1 LRSDNIRRAAKSAE
15 VAAHQNPIQFTRLM
29 MNKPFLS
36 DLPILLVDDE
46 EVVLKAMTR
55 AFNLA
60 GITNIISIQDS
71 REVLSAMSRHEVA
84 CVLLDLAM
92 PHLTGDQLL
101 ELIIQNHPQVPV
113 IMVTAN
119 DDVATIVGCIKKGA
133 FDYIVKPVDTG
144 RLLAAARGAV
154 EVRELRSENAIL
166 HKRKQKKGL
175 KKPEAFEDIL
185 TRNEE
190 MLSIFH
196 YLEAIAQ
203 SSQPVV
209 VTGETGVGKDLIAR
223 AIHRLSGRKGEFVA
237 VNVAG
242 LDDSIFADTL
252 FGHIKGA
259 YTGAERD
266 RGGQVRKAAAGT
278 LFLDEIGDLNMSSQV
293 KLLRL
298 IQEREYTP
306 IGSDK
311 AEYTDARIVAASNRN
326 LDELKETGEFRKDLY
341 FRICAHQVHVP
352 PLRERLED
360 LPVLVESFL
369 KKAAQEFSKNKPT
382 VPDEIYVLLNT
393 YAFPGNIRELRSM
406 IYDAVSKHTTGVMSL
421 DTFRQAVGGGRPMSG
436 RKRETGERL
445 TFGDTLPS
453 MKEIRRLLVDEAM
466 RRADNNRTVAAQLIG
481 ITRQSLSQYL
491 QPEKE

>member
-1 LRSDNIRRAAKSAE
+1 
-15 VAAHQNPIQFTRLM
+15 
-29 MNKPFLS
+29 MNKPFIT
-36 DLPILLVDDE
+36 DLPILLIDDE
-46 EVVLKAMTR
+46 EIILKAMTR
-55 AFNLA
+55 AFNLT
-60 GITNIISIQDS
+60 GITNIITVSDS
-71 REVLSAMSRHEVA
+71 REVLSTMAKHDIA
-84 CVLLDLAM
+84 FVLLDLAM
-92 PHLTGDQLL
+92 PHLTGDALL
-101 ELIIQNHPQVPV
+101 EMIIQNHPQVPV

-119 DDVATIVGCIKKGA
+119 DDVSTIVSCIKKGA
-133 FDYIVKPVDTG
+133 LDYIVKPVDTG

-166 HKRKQKKGL
+166 QKRKQKKGL
-175 KKPEAFEDIL
+175 KNPEAFDDLL
-185 TRNEE
+185 TRSEE
-190 MLSIFH
+190 MESIFQ
-196 YLEAIAQ
+196 YLEAIAN
-203 SSQPVV
+203 SSQPFVI
-209 VTGETGVGKDLIAR
+209 TGETGVGKDLLAK
-223 AIHRLSGRKGEFVA
+223 AIHRLSKRKGEFVA

-242 LDDSIFADTL
+242 LDDNIFADTL

-266 RGGQVRKAAAGT
+266 RGGQIKKAAGGT
-278 LFLDEIGDLNMSSQV
+278 LFLDEIGDLSMASQV

-311 AEYTDARIVAASNRN
+311 PEFTDTRIVAASNRN

-341 FRICAHQVHVP
+341 FRICAHQVYVP

-360 LPVLVESFL
+360 LPLLVEHFL
-369 KKAAQEFSKNKPT
+369 KKAALEFDKKKPT

-393 YAFPGNIRELRSM
+393 YHFPGNIRELRSL
-406 IYDAVSKHTTGVMSL
+406 IYDAVSKHTSGVMSL
-421 DTFRQAVGGGRPMSG
+421 DSFRKAVGGGKSVPASKSDSQSM
-436 RKRETGERL
+436 L
-445 TFGDTLPS
+445 TFGSQLPS

-491 QPEKE
+491 QSDKT

>member
-1 LRSDNIRRAAKSAE
+1 
-15 VAAHQNPIQFTRLM
+15 
-29 MNKPFLS
+29 MNKPFIT
-36 DLPILLVDDE
+36 DLPILLIDDE
-46 EVVLKAMTR
+46 EAVLKAMTR

-60 GITNIISIQDS
+60 GITNIITVNDS
-71 REVLSAMSRHEVA
+71 REALSTMANHEVA
-84 CVLLDLAM
+84 FVLLDLAM
-92 PHLTGDQLL
+92 PHLTGDTLL
-101 ELIIQNHPQVPV
+101 EMIIQNHPQVPV

-119 DDVATIVGCIKKGA
+119 DDVSTIVSCIKKGA

-175 KKPEAFEDIL
+175 KNPDAFDDVL

-190 MLSIFH
+190 MLSIFQ
-196 YLEAIAQ
+196 YLEAIAH
-203 SSQPVV
+203 SSQPFVI
-209 VTGETGVGKDLIAR
+209 TGETGVGKDMVAKS
-223 AIHRLSGRKGEFVA
+223 IHRLSGRKGEFVA

-242 LDDSIFADTL
+242 LDDNIFADTL

-266 RGGQVRKAAAGT
+266 RGGQIKKAAGGT
-278 LFLDEIGDLNMSSQV
+278 LFLDEIGDLSMASQV

-311 AEYTDARIVAASNRN
+311 PEYTDARIVAASNRN

-360 LPVLVESFL
+360 LPLLVEHFL
-369 KKAAQEFSKNKPT
+369 KKAALEFDKKKPT

-393 YAFPGNIRELRSM
+393 YHFPGNIRELRSLV
-406 IYDAVSKHTTGVMSL
+406 YDAVSKHGSGVMSL
-421 DTFRQAVGGGRPMSG
+421 DSFRKAVGGGKQAPVS
-436 RKRETGERL
+436 KAPSQSQL
-445 TFGDTLPS
+445 TFGSQLPS

-466 RRADNNRTVAAQLIG
+466 QRAENNRTVAAQLIG

-491 QPEKE
+491 QPDRT

>member
-1 LRSDNIRRAAKSAE
+1 
-15 VAAHQNPIQFTRLM
+15 
-29 MNKPFLS
+29 MNKPFIT
-36 DLPILLVDDE
+36 DLPILLIDDE
-46 EVVLKAMTR
+46 AAVLKAMTR

-60 GITNIISIQDS
+60 GITNILTVSDS
-71 REVLSAMSRHEVA
+71 REALSTMAQHDVA
-84 CVLLDLAM
+84 FVLLDLAM
-92 PHLTGDQLL
+92 PHLSGETLL
-101 ELIIQNHPQVPV
+101 EMIIQNHPQVPV

-119 DDVATIVGCIKKGA
+119 DDVSTIVSCIKKGA

-166 HKRKQKKGL
+166 HKRKQKRGL
-175 KKPEAFEDIL
+175 KHPDVFDEVL

-190 MLSIFH
+190 MISIFH
-196 YLEAIAQ
+196 YLEAISH

-209 VTGETGVGKDLIAR
+209 ITGETGVGKDLLAKV
-223 AIHRLSGRKGEFVA
+223 IHRLSGRKGEFVA

-242 LDDSIFADTL
+242 LDDNMFSDTL

-266 RGGQVRKAAAGT
+266 RGGQIKKAAGGT
-278 LFLDEIGDLNMSSQV
+278 LFLDEIGDLSMASQV

-298 IQEREYTP
+298 IQEREFTP

-311 AEYTDARIVAASNRN
+311 AEVTDARIVAASNRN

-341 FRICAHQVHVP
+341 FRICAHQVDVP

-360 LPVLVESFL
+360 LPLLVEHFL
-369 KKAAQEFSKNKPT
+369 KKAAQEFKKNKPT

-393 YAFPGNIRELRSM
+393 YHFPGNIRELRSL
-406 IYDAVSKHTTGVMSL
+406 IYDAVGKHGTGVMSL
-421 DTFRQAVGGGRPMSG
+421 DAFRKVIGGGKPAAASKNKHPEKLM
-436 RKRETGERL
+436 
-445 TFGDTLPS
+445 FGAELPS

-466 RRADNNRTVAAQLIG
+466 KRAENNRTVAAQLIG

-491 QPEKE
+491 QPDRT

>member
-1 LRSDNIRRAAKSAE
+1 
-15 VAAHQNPIQFTRLM
+15 
-29 MNKPFLS
+29 MNKPFLT

-55 AFNLA
+55 AFQLA
-60 GITNIISIQDS
+60 GITNVITLSDS
-71 REVLSAMSRHEVA
+71 REVLATMSQQEVA
-84 CVLLDLAM
+84 FVLLDLAM
-92 PHLTGDQLL
+92 PHIPGDVLL

-113 IMVTAN
+113 ILVTAN
-119 DDVATIVGCIKKGA
+119 DDVSTIVSAIKKGA

-154 EVRELRSENAIL
+154 EVRELRSETAIL

-175 KKPEAFEDIL
+175 KNAEAFAELL

-196 YLEAIAQ
+196 YLEAIAP

-209 VTGETGVGKDLIAR
+209 ISGETGVGKDLIAR
-223 AIHRLSGRKGEFVA
+223 AIHKLSGRKGEFVA

-242 LDDSIFADTL
+242 LDDNIFADTL
-252 FGHIKGA
+252 FGHVRGA

-266 RGGQVRKAAAGT
+266 RGGQIRKAAGGT
-278 LFLDEIGDLNMSSQV
+278 LFLDEIGDLSMASQI

-298 IQEREYTP
+298 IQEREFTP

-311 AEYTDARIVAASNRN
+311 SEYTDTRIVAASNRN
-326 LDELKETGEFRKDLY
+326 LDALKESGEFRKDLY
-341 FRICAHQVHVP
+341 FRLCAHQVHVP

-360 LPVLVESFL
+360 LPLLIESFL
-369 KKAAQEFSKNKPT
+369 KKAAQEFGKKKPT
-382 VPDEIYVLLNT
+382 IPDEIYVLLNT
-393 YAFPGNIRELRSM
+393 YPFPGNVRELRSLV
-406 IYDAVSKHTTGVMSL
+406 YDAVSQHASGVMSL
-421 DTFRQAVGGGRPMSG
+421 DTFRHAVGGGKPTAP
-436 RKRETGERL
+436 RKSSSAERL
-445 TFGDTLPS
+445 TFGETLPS

-466 RRADNNRTVAAQLIG
+466 RRASNNRTVAAQLIG

-491 QPEKE
+491 QPERS

>member
-1 LRSDNIRRAAKSAE
+1 
-15 VAAHQNPIQFTRLM
+15 
-29 MNKPFLS
+29 MNKPFIT
-36 DLPILLVDDE
+36 DLPILLIDDE
-46 EVVLKAMTR
+46 EIILKAMTR
-55 AFNLA
+55 AFNLT
-60 GITNIISIQDS
+60 GITNIITVSDS
-71 REVLSAMSRHEVA
+71 REVLSTMAKHDIA
-84 CVLLDLAM
+84 FVLLDLAM
-92 PHLTGDQLL
+92 PHLTGDALL
-101 ELIIQNHPQVPV
+101 EMIIQNHPQVPV

-119 DDVATIVGCIKKGA
+119 DDVSTIVSCIKKGA
-133 FDYIVKPVDTG
+133 LDYIVKPVDTG

-166 HKRKQKKGL
+166 QKRKQKKGL
-175 KKPEAFEDIL
+175 KNPEAFDELL
-185 TRNEE
+185 TRSEE
-190 MLSIFH
+190 MESIFQ
-196 YLEAIAQ
+196 YLEAIAN
-203 SSQPVV
+203 SSQPFVI
-209 VTGETGVGKDLIAR
+209 TGETGVGKDLLAK
-223 AIHRLSGRKGEFVA
+223 AIHRLSKRKGEFVA

-242 LDDSIFADTL
+242 LDDNIFADTL

-266 RGGQVRKAAAGT
+266 RGGQIKKAAGGT
-278 LFLDEIGDLNMSSQV
+278 LFLDEIGDLSMASQV

-311 AEYTDARIVAASNRN
+311 PEFTDTRIVAASNRN

-341 FRICAHQVHVP
+341 FRICAHQVYVP

-360 LPVLVESFL
+360 LPLLVEHFL
-369 KKAAQEFSKNKPT
+369 KKAALEFDKKKPT

-393 YAFPGNIRELRSM
+393 YHFPGNIRELRSL
-406 IYDAVSKHTTGVMSL
+406 IYDAVSKHTSGVMSL
-421 DTFRQAVGGGRPMSG
+421 DSFRKAVGGGKSVPASKSDSQSM
-436 RKRETGERL
+436 L
-445 TFGDTLPS
+445 TFGSQLPS

-491 QPEKE
+491 QSDKT